1 MIEPHVHI
9 AYAPRGAG
17 LLCALFWF
25 TQHGH
30 VYGWYTGARGR
41 DYQASYF
48 VLEHY
53 YSARETVFYRSV
65 DNDVRGRWVRVARG
79 GEAPLADAGPVP
91 EELTH
96 ELARLQD
103 AFVREWL
110 LYRGDAR
117 EADLAAL
124 QSQALPILDV
134 NVRPQRLERL
144 HKIDLLWTYSTPGA
158 DLNIV
163 AYLGERWS
171 LNYAPR

>member
-17 LLCALFWF
+17 LLCAAFWF
-25 TQHGH
+25 TQDAH

-41 DYQASYF
+41 DYQSSFF
-48 VLEHY
+48 VLENY
-53 YSARETVFYRSV
+53 YSAHDTVFYRSV
-65 DNDVRGRWVRVARG
+65 ENDVRGRWLRVSKG
-79 GEAPLADAGPVP
+79 GEAPLEGAGPVP
-91 EELTH
+91 EPLEH

-110 LYRGDAR
+110 LYRSDAAP
-117 EADLAAL
+117 EDVAAL
-124 QSQALPILDV
+124 QAHGLPLLDV
-134 NVRPQRLERL
+134 NVRPKRLDKL
-144 HKIDLLWTYSTPGA
+144 HKVDLLWTYSTPGA

-163 AYLGERWS
+163 VYLGERWS